1 METNT
6 KMEPK
11 TLYMLGY
18 NIKQI
23 SDMTGIEAGSLYTIL
38 EDVIEKRESWTRGPK
53 PTRLLGKKYGLLT
66 ITDYVSRIRS
76 REYMVNCMC
85 DCGEEVILPSKDI
98 TIGKI
103 TSCGCQKQPPSGPI
117 MIGGKTLYQYAREQ
131 GIHYNVLLKRL
142 LDGRDA
148 TGEERGES

>member
-1 METNT
+1 MSTNT
-6 KMEPK
+6 QMEPK

-23 SDMTGIEAGSLYTIL
+23 SDMTGIRMHELCHIL
-38 EDVIEKRESWTRGPK
+38 EGIVEEKQSWTRGPK

-76 REYMVNCMC
+76 REYMVNCLC
-85 DCGEEVILPSKDI
+85 DCGEEIVLPSKDV

-103 TSCGCQKQPPSGPI
+103 TSCGCQEQPAPGPI
-117 MIGGKTLYQYAREQ
+117 MVGGKTLYQYAREQ
-131 GIHYNVLLKRL
+131 GVHYNVLLKRL
-142 LDGRDA
+142 LDGRDV
-148 TGEERGES
+148 TGAERGES